1 MFFNHHFTI
10 DLWLIRLE
18 SVAINPKKK
27 PVYELSLDWVS
38 PNRTTKMNLI
48 SLNSLVC
55 LTLFILLFNQVME
68 CKLDKKS
75 FCYCKPMG
83 DDEETSSNLKKIN
96 FVNYIVSLGKLSWSL
111 DFFTGKWILK
121 WFLCKQLFVYTVD
134 TIDCT
139 QLNHSLS
146 LSLYLF

>member
-1 MFFNHHFTI
+1 
-10 DLWLIRLE
+10 
-18 SVAINPKKK
+18 
-27 PVYELSLDWVS
+27 
-38 PNRTTKMNLI
+38 MNLI

-121 WFLCKQLFVYTVD
+121 
-134 TIDCT
+134 
-139 QLNHSLS
+139 
-146 LSLYLF
+146 